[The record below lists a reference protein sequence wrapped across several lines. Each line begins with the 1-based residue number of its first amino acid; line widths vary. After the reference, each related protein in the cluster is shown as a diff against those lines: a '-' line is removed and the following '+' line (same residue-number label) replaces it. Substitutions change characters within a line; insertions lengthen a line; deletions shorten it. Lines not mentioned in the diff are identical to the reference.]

1 MNVAGVW
8 IRGAFLIL
16 SGWLFFASAHAKITV
31 FSDGRIFLPV
41 MIAADALPAER
52 EAAEELGRVL
62 GAMSGLR
69 WPVRT
74 PSYGGECGFYVG
86 RFAWADSPHSKLI
99 VAKDLFRQKGN
110 EVGPDAF
117 RIRSGHGSIFIEA
130 ATPGGIGFAVDW
142 FLQHEGGV
150 RWYVPGAMGEVI
162 PHRASWTLPELN
174 ILREPAYISRE
185 ITGLNS
191 PEEKLW
197 ARRNGL
203 HSRVEFTHALA
214 NVFPRSVL
222 EEHPEWSPL
231 IEGKRHRPV
240 SDGDQN
246 WQPNLALQ
254 GVADY
259 AAEAACAAFQ
269 RDPSRVSFSLGI
281 NDTVRFDQGEST
293 RALVEPVRYFRG
305 MPDYSPLVFTFM
317 NRAAGEVSKLWPD
330 RYLGCLAYF
339 WCENPPSFRVH
350 PNALPF
356 VTTDRSQYFDEKYR
370 AGDLALMSRWGA
382 SGVQAFG
389 LWEYAYGRGFV
400 VPRLYCRALAES
412 IRAGWHFGAR
422 GYLAEVEP
430 NWGFD
435 AFKVWMLA
443 QLMWEPDRRVE
454 DLEHDF
460 YSGYYGAAARPMRR
474 FFELCEESWMSQR
487 GTPRWLKYYE
497 QEDQALLFPAE
508 TCGKLRR
515 FLEGAAAAAKTP
527 GEAIRVKETARAFD
541 VTEAYVRFDGL
552 RRALGN
558 SHQDTL
564 PSPDALADSVSKFVR
579 LRENVYQK
587 MTAASV
593 GGMPAMVGSA
603 LAGVMRNDPIPRLLW
618 LAGDRNPSEPHRI
631 LTVVGVS
638 KNESRWWS
646 IAAMSESPNSRM
658 LRNLMENSAFL
669 LDEVKLKEPRFLYP
683 KFGILPLKWRVQAMP
698 TENGRMAIV
707 DNFADTLKKA
717 IRIGGAYDA
726 QLFQW
731 YPVESGRTYFVE
743 AQLRGNSSP
752 GNDAALFLTF
762 VDGAGKSIGTGEMQ
776 SLPKGVTKDWRTMVL
791 ADQAPSGAKWVGV
804 GVGASGQDSD
814 DWLETAGIEL
824 KLMPDGSR

>member
-1 MNVAGVW
+1 
-8 IRGAFLIL
+8 
-16 SGWLFFASAHAKITV
+16 
-31 FSDGRIFLPV
+31 
-41 MIAADALPAER
+41 
-52 EAAEELGRVL
+52 
-62 GAMSGLR
+62 
-69 WPVRT
+69 
-74 PSYGGECGFYVG
+74 
-86 RFAWADSPHSKLI
+86 
-99 VAKDLFRQKGN
+99 
-110 EVGPDAF
+110 
-117 RIRSGHGSIFIEA
+117 
-130 ATPGGIGFAVDW
+130 
-142 FLQHEGGV
+142 
-150 RWYVPGAMGEVI
+150 
-162 PHRASWTLPELN
+162 
-174 ILREPAYISRE
+174 
-185 ITGLNS
+185 
-191 PEEKLW
+191 
-197 ARRNGL
+197 
-203 HSRVEFTHALA
+203 
-214 NVFPRSVL
+214 
-222 EEHPEWSPL
+222 
-231 IEGKRHRPV
+231 
-240 SDGDQN
+240 
-246 WQPNLALQ
+246 
-254 GVADY
+254 
-259 AAEAACAAFQ
+259 
-269 RDPSRVSFSLGI
+269 
-281 NDTVRFDQGEST
+281 
-293 RALVEPVRYFRG
+293 
-305 MPDYSPLVFTFM
+305 
-317 NRAAGEVSKLWPD
+317 
-330 RYLGCLAYF
+330 
-339 WCENPPSFRVH
+339 
-350 PNALPF
+350 
-356 VTTDRSQYFDEKYR
+356 
-370 AGDLALMSRWGA
+370 
-382 SGVQAFG
+382 
-389 LWEYAYGRGFV
+389 
-400 VPRLYCRALAES
+400 
-412 IRAGWHFGAR
+412 
-422 GYLAEVEP
+422 
-430 NWGFD
+430 
-435 AFKVWMLA
+435 
-443 QLMWEPDRRVE
+443 
-454 DLEHDF
+454 
-460 YSGYYGAAARPMRR
+460 
-474 FFELCEESWMSQR
+474 MSQR

>member
-1 MNVAGVW
+1 MNPAGFW
-8 IRGAFLIL
+8 IRGAFPILI
-16 SGWLFFASAHAKITV
+16 GWLFFASAHAKITV
-31 FSDGRIFLPV
+31 FADGRIFLPV
-41 MIAADALPAER
+41 IVPADALPSER
-52 EAAEELGRVL
+52 EAAEEFGRVL
-62 GAMSGLR
+62 GSMFGVR
-69 WPVRT
+69 WPVRA
-74 PSYGGECGFYVG
+74 PINVGECGFYLG
-86 RFAWADSPHSKLI
+86 GLASSASPDGKLI
-99 VAKDLFRQKGN
+99 VAKDFFHRKGN

-117 RIRSGHGSIFIEA
+117 RIRSSHGSIFIDA
-130 ATPGGIGFAVDW
+130 ATLDGIGFAVDW

-150 RWYVPGAMGEVI
+150 RWYAPGAMGEVI
-162 PHRASWTLPELN
+162 PYRANWTLPELN
-174 ILREPAYISRE
+174 MVREPAYISRE

-191 PEEKLW
+191 TEEKLW

-203 HSRVEFTHALA
+203 RSRVEFTHALA
-214 NVFPRSVL
+214 AVFPRSVL

-231 IEGKRHRPV
+231 IEGKRHGPV

-246 WQPNLALQ
+246 WQPNLALP
-254 GVADY
+254 GVADH
-259 AAEAACAAFQ
+259 AAEVACAAFQ
-269 RDPSRVSFSLGI
+269 CDPSRLSFSLGI
-281 NDTVRFDQGEST
+281 NDTVRFDQSEST
-293 RALVEPVRYFRG
+293 RALVEPVHYFRG

-317 NRAAGEVSKLWPD
+317 NRAAGEMSSHWPN

-339 WCENPPSFRVH
+339 WCENPPPFRVH
-350 PNALPF
+350 PNVLPF
-356 VTTDRSQYFDEKYR
+356 ITTDRSQYFDEKYR

-382 SGVQAFG
+382 SGVHAFG

-412 IRAGWHFGAR
+412 IRAGWHYGAR

-443 QLMWEPDRRVE
+443 QLMWEPDRRIE
-454 DLEHDF
+454 DLENDF

-487 GTPRWLKYYE
+487 GTPRWLKYYG
-497 QEDQALLFPAE
+497 QEDQALLFPVE

-515 FLEGAAAAAKTP
+515 FLEAAATATETP
-527 GEAIRVKETARAFD
+527 EETIRVKETARAFD
-541 VTEAYVRFDGL
+541 VTESYVRFDGL

-558 SHQDTL
+558 SRPDTL
-564 PSPDALADSVSKFVR
+564 PSSDALADSVSKFVR

-587 MTAASV
+587 MKTASL
-593 GGMPAMVGSA
+593 GEMPAMVASA

-618 LAGDRNPSEPHRI
+618 LAGYRNPSEPGRI
-631 LTVVGVS
+631 LTVAGIS

-646 IAAMSESPNSRM
+646 MVAVSESQNSPM
-658 LRNLMENSAFL
+658 IRNGLENSAL
-669 LDEVKLKEPRFLYP
+669 LPAKDKLKEPRFLYP
-683 KFGILPLKWRVQAMP
+683 KFGVLPLKWQVQAMP
-698 TENGRMAIV
+698 TENGQMEIV

-717 IRIGGAYDA
+717 VHIGGAYDT

-731 YPVESGRTYFVE
+731 YPVEPGRTYFAE

-762 VDGAGKSIGTGEMQ
+762 VDGAGKSVGAGEMQ
-776 SLPKGVTKDWRTMVL
+776 SLPKGVTNDWRTMVL
-791 ADQAPSGAKWVGV
+791 ADQAPLGAKWVGV

-814 DWLETAGIEL
+814 DWLETSSIEL
-824 KLMPDGSR
+824 RMISAGSR